1 MSATRLPAAG
11 QRPSTAWAACVAAA
25 ALAASSCSTY
35 VGKSLELR
43 RQVAS
48 GNVDAAFESL
58 EPLAKGGSRLL
69 YLYERGLI
77 LHQEDRFVESNAAL
91 EEAEKLLD
99 DLYTR
104 SVSRE
109 IAALFTNDAVVEYRG
124 QRFEA
129 AILHY
134 YRTLNFL
141 YLGDLENAAVE
152 CRRLDHRLQVFHDT
166 GGSFYRSDPFLTY
179 VSGLVRAAA
188 GEPGEADV
196 SLRNA
201 LADYL
206 ADQARYDVEI
216 PGVLLCDLARNAT
229 RLGASDEAAEYAKEG
244 GCEPPAD
251 GSGSVTLFLECGGIA
266 YKDQTEIL
274 LPIYKTEITENLD
287 AVAFASTLASRRGWQ
302 SGQKETVK
310 VDYILRVAFPI
321 LVPTPSGIAMARVE
335 AFPAMKE
342 GVAQRPV
349 QSCTTVRAANWTKLA
364 QESFAED
371 EAAIFL
377 RATARALL
385 KYLAKREAEKKHG
398 EPAGWLMNALGFATE
413 TADTRCWSTLPEQ
426 VLLARF
432 DLPPGTY
439 RLAVGVQG
447 RDGAVD
453 LDFDIPE
460 VVVRA
465 GQNTF
470 LSHRVY

>member
-1 MSATRLPAAG
+1 MSGRRGPAAK
-11 QRPSTAWAACVAAA
+11 RRRRAAWAVCVGAA
-25 ALAASSCSTY
+25 ALAACSCSTY
-35 VGKSLELR
+35 VGKSIELR
-43 RQVAS
+43 RQVAR
-48 GNVDAAFESL
+48 GDVDAALKTL

-77 LHQEDRFVESNAAL
+77 LHQEDRFEESNAVL
-91 EEAEKLLD
+91 DEAEKLLD

-104 SVSRE
+104 SISRE
-109 IAALFTNDAVVEYRG
+109 AAALLTNDAVVEYRG

-129 AILHY
+129 AVLHY

-152 CRRLDHRLQVFHDT
+152 CRRLDHRLQVFRDDPS
-166 GGSFYRSDPFLTY
+166 SFYTGDPFLTY

-201 LADYL
+201 LAAYR
-206 ADQARYDVEI
+206 ADHARYDVEI

-229 RLGASDEAAEYAKEG
+229 RLGASDEAVEYAKEG
-244 GCEPPAD
+244 GCEPSAPGA
-251 GSGSVTLFLECGGIA
+251 GSVTLFLECGGIA
-266 YKDQTEIL
+266 YKGQTEIL
-274 LPIYKTEITENLD
+274 LPIYHTEITDDLD
-287 AVAFASTLASRRGWQ
+287 KVAFASTLASRRGWRP
-302 SGQKETVK
+302 GQVETIK
-310 VDYILRVAFPI
+310 VDYILRVAFPQ

-335 AFPAMKE
+335 AFPALKE
-342 GVAQRPV
+342 GVAARPL
-349 QSCTTVRAANWTKLA
+349 QSCTTVRAANWTRLA

-371 EAAIFL
+371 EAGIFV
-377 RATARALL
+377 RATARAFL
-385 KYLAKREAEKKHG
+385 KYLATHQTEKKHG
-398 EPAGWLMNALGFATE
+398 EVAGWLVNALGVATE

-453 LDFDIPE
+453 LDFDIPD

>member
-1 MSATRLPAAG
+1 MD
-11 QRPSTAWAACVAAA
+11 A
-25 ALAASSCSTY
+25 ALA
-35 VGKSLELR
+35 
-43 RQVAS
+43 
-48 GNVDAAFESL
+48 NL

-77 LHQEDRFVESNAAL
+77 LHQEDRFAESNAAL
-91 EEAEKLLD
+91 DEAEKLLD

-104 SVSRE
+104 SLSRE
-109 IAALFTNDAVVEYRG
+109 AAALLTNDAVVEYRG

-141 YLGDLENAAVE
+141 YLEDLEAAVVE
-152 CRRLDHRLQVFHDT
+152 CRRLDHRLQVFHDAE
-166 GGSFYRSDPFLTY
+166 GSFYRSDPFLTY

-201 LADYL
+201 LTAYRADH
-206 ADQARYDVEI
+206 ARYDVEI
-216 PGVLLCDLARNAT
+216 PGALLCDLARNAT
-229 RLGASDEAAEYAKEG
+229 RLGARQEAAAYSEEG
-244 GCEPPAD
+244 GCERPAVD
-251 GSGSVTLFLECGGIA
+251 TGSVTLFLECGGIA
-266 YKDQTEIL
+266 YKTQTEIL
-274 LPIYKTEITENLD
+274 LPIYKSEITDDLD
-287 AVAFASTLASRRGWQ
+287 EYAFASTLASRRGW
-302 SGQKETVK
+302 SPGQTETVK
-310 VDYILRVAFPI
+310 VDYILRVAFPL

-335 AFPAMKE
+335 AFPAVKE
-342 GVAQRPV
+342 GVAKRPV
-349 QSCTTVRAANWTKLA
+349 RSSTTVRAANWTKLA
-364 QESFAED
+364 EESFAED
-371 EAAIFL
+371 QAAVFL
-377 RATARALL
+377 RATVRALL
-385 KYLAKREAEKKHG
+385 KYLAKRAAEKKHG
-398 EPAGWLMNALGFATE
+398 EGAGWLVNVLGIATE

-447 RDGAVD
+447 RDGEVD

-460 VVVRA
+460 VVVQA
-465 GQNTF
+465 GRNTI